1 MTKQKP
7 STKAKRKKAPEPPRI
22 GRPPINPKDPLQHVG
37 FRLPVSLIEKLDG
50 KAGELGLSQSVY
62 LRQVIEA
69 ALLRV

>member
-1 MTKQKP
+1 MPRTRKT
-7 STKAKRKKAPEPPRI
+7 STKPPVPPRI

-37 FRLPVSLIEKLDG
+37 FRLPESLIGKLDA
-50 KAGELGLSQSVY
+50 KAQELGLSQSVY